1 MHACLLQSSVVIRGG
16 NCFLHFADACV
27 RVLNIAEDFGSTGS
41 VQFGIKK
48 NALLDEREVVNVL
61 ASQRGESSSGYSVF
75 IGREESGKEGEFLR
89 QNPECNRWP

>member
-1 MHACLLQSSVVIRGG
+1 MLACLLQSSVVIRGG
-16 NCFLHFADACV
+16 NCFLHFADTCV

-61 ASQRGESSSGYSVF
+61 ASQSGESSSGYSVF

-89 QNPECNRWP
+89 QNPGCNRWP

>member
-1 MHACLLQSSVVIRGG
+1 MLACLLQNSVVIRGG

-27 RVLNIAEDFGSTGS
+27 SVLNIAEDFGSTGS
-41 VQFGIKK
+41 AQFGIKK
-48 NALLDEREVVNVL
+48 NALLDEREIKMVI

>member
-1 MHACLLQSSVVIRGG
+1 M
-16 NCFLHFADACV
+16 

-61 ASQRGESSSGYSVF
+61 ASQSGESNST
-75 IGREESGKEGEFLR
+75 
-89 QNPECNRWP
+89 C

>member
-1 MHACLLQSSVVIRGG
+1 MLTCLLQSSVVIGGG

-48 NALLDEREVVNVL
+48 NALLDERGCKCL
-61 ASQRGESSSGYSVF
+61 G
-75 IGREESGKEGEFLR
+75 
-89 QNPECNRWP
+89 